1 MSAHESDLAGKKR
14 IMGVDLG
21 GVRIGIAV
29 SDASNILATPHS
41 VLMRNRDDQET
52 IRALLALAESE
63 DIGEIV
69 VGIPKGLSATNN
81 HAENSTREFLAALT
95 KRSTVKISEIDERF
109 TTVMATRRLR
119 DTGHTAKSMKGKI
132 DAMAAAEIL
141 QNYLDHHGNS

>member
-1 MSAHESDLAGKKR
+1 
-14 IMGVDLG
+14 MGVDLG

-41 VLMRNRDDQET
+41 VLMRSKDDQET

-69 VGIPKGLSATNN
+69 VGIPKGLSATSN
-81 HAENSTREFLAALT
+81 HAENSTREFLVALT

-109 TTVMATRRLR
+109 TTVMATRRLQ